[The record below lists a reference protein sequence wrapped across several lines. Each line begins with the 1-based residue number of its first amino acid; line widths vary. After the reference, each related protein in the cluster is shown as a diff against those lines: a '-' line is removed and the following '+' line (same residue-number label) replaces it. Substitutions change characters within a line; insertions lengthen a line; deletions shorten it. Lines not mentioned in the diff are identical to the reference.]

1 MHHTLTLAVQWR
13 QRLAAAAIHLAISAL
28 IALAA
33 AALVFGVW
41 FPGMY
46 RLMSGG
52 QGLFTLVVSV
62 DVVLGP
68 LLTLAVFDRTRKSIR
83 HLRMD
88 LLVIALL
95 QAGALGY
102 GLHTV
107 IAVRPVALV
116 FEVDR
121 FRVVT
126 AADVDGAE
134 LSQAAPPYRALP
146 LRGPWLLSARE
157 PSTPAERNDAL
168 FKGLGGTDIGQ
179 RPLFWQPYGEAKARV
194 KAKARAVSLL
204 FDKYP
209 QRRAELEASLAQAG
223 MGVRTAR
230 FLPVTARGDWVA
242 LLDPNEDVV
251 GFAPFDA
258 YF

>member
-1 MHHTLTLAVQWR
+1 MNAVDALARSLTPAVRWR
-13 QRLAAAAIHLAISAL
+13 ERFAAAGIHLAISAL

-33 AALVFGVW
+33 AALVFGLW
-41 FPGMY
+41 FPGLY

-52 QGLFTLVVSV
+52 QSLFVLVVSV

-95 QAGALGY
+95 QTAALGY

-107 IAVRPVALV
+107 MAVRPVALV

-126 AADVDGAE
+126 AADVIV
-134 LSQAAPPYRALP
+134 SRA
-146 LRGPWLLSARE
+146 GS
-157 PSTPAERNDAL
+157 
-168 FKGLGGTDIGQ
+168 
-179 RPLFWQPYGEAKARV
+179 
-194 KAKARAVSLL
+194 
-204 FDKYP
+204 
-209 QRRAELEASLAQAG
+209 
-223 MGVRTAR
+223 
-230 FLPVTARGDWVA
+230 
-242 LLDPNEDVV
+242 
-251 GFAPFDA
+251 
-258 YF
+258 